1 MIYIQVGMRNKDM
14 RIEGYKSLSKR
25 SGIHNTAFALAT
37 AFTIEEEENWVSSDN
52 KNGSTFH
59 WLP

>member
-37 AFTIEEEENWVSSDN
+37 AFTIEEEEN
-52 KNGSTFH
+52 
-59 WLP
+59 